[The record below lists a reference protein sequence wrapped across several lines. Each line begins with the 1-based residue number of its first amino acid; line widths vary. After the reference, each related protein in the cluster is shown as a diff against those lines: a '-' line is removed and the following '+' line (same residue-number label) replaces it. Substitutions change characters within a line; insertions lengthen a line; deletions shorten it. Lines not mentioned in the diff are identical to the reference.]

1 MKINL
6 LRQYPKSKRN
16 LSKREKNKTAKVK
29 KIARK
34 FGKEY
39 FDGHRDYGYGGFKYN
54 PKYWTKVVRDI
65 KKKYKL
71 SNKSKILD
79 VGCAKGFL
87 IYDLKKILP
96 KADIIGIDVSRYA
109 IKNSKK
115 EVKKYLK
122 FGNAKKLKYKDNYFD
137 LVLSINTI
145 HNLNKKDCAMALRE
159 ISRVTKK
166 DAFITVDAY
175 KNTIEKKRMFSW
187 NLTAKTIMHEK
198 DWIIFFKKNNYRY
211 DYYWFKP

>member
-16 LSKREKNKTAKVK
+16 LSKREKNKTEKVK

-39 FDGHRDYGYGGFKYN
+39 FDGYRDYGYGGFRYN
-54 PKYWTKVVRDI
+54 PMYWTKVAIDI

-96 KADIIGIDVSRYA
+96 KADITGIDVSRYA

-122 FGNAKKLKYKDNYFD
+122 FGNAKKLKFKDNYFD

-145 HNLNKKDCAMALRE
+145 HNLSRRDCAMALKE

-166 DAFITVDAY
+166 
-175 KNTIEKKRMFSW
+175 
-187 NLTAKTIMHEK
+187 MHL
-198 DWIIFFKKNNYRY
+198 
-211 DYYWFKP
+211 